1 MNEVGATQAGVQS
14 GWQPPPGGGYPPPGP
29 PGPPG
34 GGYPPPG
41 PPGGGYP
48 PPGAPPGGYPPPA
61 PPGGGGFAPAQ
72 PPGGGKPVTGSPQ
85 TMALYATTLDPATG
99 MPRGEKPPASTAAVV
114 ALICG
119 FLLCLGPLT
128 GITAIVAGFMG
139 RKAAR
144 ENPGTVGGGGMALAG
159 IILGAVNLLLSV
171 VWFVLFLVQEFG

>member
-1 MNEVGATQAGVQS
+1 MTEAGITREGVRG
-14 GWQPPPGGGYPPPGP
+14 GWQP
-29 PGPPG
+29 PPG

-48 PPGAPPGGYPPPA
+48 PPGAPPGYPPAGAA
-61 PPGGGGFAPAQ
+61 PPGGGGFAPAP
-72 PPGGGKPVTGSPQ
+72 PPGGGRPVTGSPQ
-85 TMALYATTLDPATG
+85 TMAMYATTIDPQTG
-99 MPRGEKPPASTAAVV
+99 LPRGEKPPASTAAVV

-128 GITAIVAGFMG
+128 GIAAIIAGVIG

-144 ENPGTVGGGGMALAG
+144 ENPTTVGGEGMALAG

-171 VWFVLFLVQEFG
+171 VWLVLFLVQSFA